1 MQPEEMSGGV
11 PGRETSAEAGNAPD
25 SWVGRRVEAV
35 IVTPV
40 NPDQPRFSSSLTAF
54 TYTRVLEAVSDQG
67 ILASFSSEPEG
78 VAPSTFYPWG
88 AILSIRLAEEH
99 L

>member
-11 PGRETSAEAGNAPD
+11 PNGETSAETGNAPD

-35 IVTPV
+35 IVRPV
-40 NPDQPRFSSSLTAF
+40 NPDQPRFSTSLTAF
-54 TYTRVLEAVSDQG
+54 TYTGVLEAVGDRG
-67 ILASFSSEPEG
+67 ILASFSSEPQV
-78 VAPSTFYPWG
+78 VAPSTFYPWA